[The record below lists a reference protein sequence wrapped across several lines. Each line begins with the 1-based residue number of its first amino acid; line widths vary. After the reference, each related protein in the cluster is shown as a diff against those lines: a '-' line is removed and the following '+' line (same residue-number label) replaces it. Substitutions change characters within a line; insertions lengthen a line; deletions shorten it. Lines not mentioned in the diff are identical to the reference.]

1 MKKIKSIILFAC
13 FTVILAMGVN
23 EAVSI
28 LNTTDTVQAAS
39 SKKKKVTK
47 VSQKRTAIVNYAKK
61 YRGARYVWGG
71 TSLKR
76 GVDCSGFVQ
85 AVYKKMGYKL
95 PRTSRQQSQKGKKV
109 SAKNLQKG
117 DLLFYGSGRSIS
129 HVAMYIGNN
138 KIIHASNP
146 RDGVKISK
154 YNYRKPITIR
164 RIIN

>member
-13 FTVILAMGVN
+13 FTVVLAMGVN

-39 SKKKKVTK
+39 KKKKTSK
-47 VSQKRTAIVNYAKK
+47 ANQKRTALVNYAKK

-85 AVYKKMGYKL
+85 AIYKKMGYKL
-95 PRTSRQQSQKGKKV
+95 PRTSREQSKKGKKV
-109 SAKNLQKG
+109 SVKKMQKG
-117 DLLFYGSGRSIS
+117 DLLFYGSGGRVS

-154 YNYRKPITIR
+154 YNYRKPMAIR